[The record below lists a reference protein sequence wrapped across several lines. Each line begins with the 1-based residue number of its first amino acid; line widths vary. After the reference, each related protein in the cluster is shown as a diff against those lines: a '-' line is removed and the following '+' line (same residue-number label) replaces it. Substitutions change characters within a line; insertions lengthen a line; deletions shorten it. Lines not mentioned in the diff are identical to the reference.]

1 MFQVRVTSTAL
12 LLQVKK
18 PCPESDGS
26 EPQNPRYG
34 TGGPTPTGCS
44 TVAEREA
51 ELCCGFVAPE
61 PRSHVLHRTS
71 GWISF
76 NGFHSERV
84 FFPEKCEELSGS
96 FLVAESVTCDYLLF
110 CCAVFPNCQ
119 SSVTMSCVSL

>member
-1 MFQVRVTSTAL
+1 MFRVRVTSTAL

-34 TGGPTPTGCS
+34 TGGPTLTGCS
-44 TVAEREA
+44 TVAERKA

-61 PRSHVLHRTS
+61 PWSHVLHRTS

-84 FFPEKCEELSGS
+84 FFPVPSQRCSLASGLLSLDGAITLNGHLQS
-96 FLVAESVTCDYLLF
+96 KKTPQLLNSVGK
-110 CCAVFPNCQ
+110 
-119 SSVTMSCVSL
+119 SV